1 MSKGKGHRLTMPFM
15 PWPPSRPITPVLSSE
30 ETFLNNKIDTDSDKS
45 TLSVLSQSVKR
56 KLPPKNEQ
64 ARKNASPS
72 PSSSEE
78 EITRE
83 SQLESTSRRK
93 KPVSA

>member
-1 MSKGKGHRLTMPFM
+1 MSKGKDFRLTLPLT
-15 PWPPSRPITPVLSSE
+15 PRPPSRPLTPLLSCEDTVLDY
-30 ETFLNNKIDTDSDKS
+30 KIDTDSDES
-45 TLSVLSQSVKR
+45 TVSVLSQSLKR

-78 EITRE
+78 ETRE

-93 KPVSA
+93 KPVSG

>member
-1 MSKGKGHRLTMPFM
+1 MSKGREFRLTIPR
-15 PWPPSRPITPVLSSE
+15 PPARPLTPLLCFEDTVL
-30 ETFLNNKIDTDSDKS
+30 DTDSDES
-45 TLSVLSQSVKR
+45 TMSVLSQSLKR

-64 ARKNASPS
+64 ARKSASPS

-78 EITRE
+78 ETRE

-93 KPVSA
+93 KPVSG

>member
-1 MSKGKGHRLTMPFM
+1 MLKGKDRRLTMPFT
-15 PWPPSRPITPVLSSE
+15 PRPPSRPLTPVLSSE
-30 ETFLNNKIDTDSDKS
+30 ETFLGNSIDTDSDES
-45 TLSVLSQSVKR
+45 TVSVLSQSLKR

-64 ARKNASPS
+64 ACKHASPS

-78 EITRE
+78 EIRE

-93 KPVSA
+93 KPVSG

>member
-1 MSKGKGHRLTMPFM
+1 MSTGEDRRFTMAFTPR
-15 PWPPSRPITPVLSSE
+15 PPSRPLTPVLSSE
-30 ETFLNNKIDTDSDKS
+30 ETFLGNKIDTDSDES
-45 TLSVLSQSVKR
+45 TVSVLSQSLKR

-64 ARKNASPS
+64 ARKPASPS

-78 EITRE
+78 ETRE

-93 KPVSA
+93 KPVSG

>member
-1 MSKGKGHRLTMPFM
+1 MSKGEDCRLTMAFTPR
-15 PWPPSRPITPVLSSE
+15 PPSQPLTPVLSSE
-30 ETFLNNKIDTDSDKS
+30 ETFLGNKIDTDSDES
-45 TLSVLSQSVKR
+45 TVSVLSQSLKR

-64 ARKNASPS
+64 ARKHASLS

-78 EITRE
+78 ETRE

-93 KPVSA
+93 KPVSG